1 MIHDQRISKNKDVC
15 YLILGIF
22 NYYDYNPFAN
32 FQQPLLYIQM
42 PWESDFWIEN
52 LGKEALIQI
61 WLAVQ

>member
-32 FQQPLLYIQM
+32 FQQPLLYIQT
-42 PWESDFWIEN
+42 P
-52 LGKEALIQI
+52 
-61 WLAVQ
+61 